1 MGFITEFLADIGLAG
16 ASNIISA
23 IVIFLIC
30 LIAIK
35 VVSTVIGKLLDKS
48 KKLEGTL
55 KGFIKTALKIVL
67 WALAVIIVAGSLG
80 IDTASLVAV
89 LSIAGLA
96 LSLAV
101 QNVMSNLFS
110 GITLLLTRPF
120 VQGDLIE
127 VGANL
132 GTVKSVGLF
141 YTVIDTL
148 DNRVVSIPN
157 GDVTAASIVNYSRNP
172 LRRVDLTF
180 NASYESSTASVKA
193 AILEA
198 IAEDSRISDFQP
210 PFVVVSAYK
219 DSTVEYIVR
228 VWCDN
233 ADYWDVYFGLNERVR
248 ESFARNGVKM
258 SYAHLNVH
266 VVNN

>member
-1 MGFITEFLADIGLAG
+1 MGFITEFLADIGLTG

-23 IVIFLIC
+23 IVIFIIC

-35 VVSTVIGKLLDKS
+35 VISTVVGKLLDKS

-67 WALAVIIVAGSLG
+67 WALAIIIVAGSLG

-172 LRRVDLTF
+172 LRRVDFTF
-180 NASYESSTASVKA
+180 NASYESSTESVKA

-210 PFVVVSAYK
+210 PFVVIGAYK
-219 DSTVEYIVR
+219 ESTVEYIVR

-258 SYAHLNVH
+258 SYPHVNVH
-266 VVNN
+266 VVND

>member
-35 VVSTVIGKLLDKS
+35 VISTVVGKLLDKS

-67 WALAVIIVAGSLG
+67 WALAIIIVAGSLG

-157 GDVTAASIVNYSRNP
+157 GDVTASSIVNYSRNP
-172 LRRVDLTF
+172 LRRVDFTF
-180 NASYESSTASVKA
+180 NASYESSTESVKA

-210 PFVVVSAYK
+210 PFVVIGAYK
-219 DSTVEYIVR
+219 ESTVEYIVR

-258 SYAHLNVH
+258 SYPHVNVH
-266 VVNN
+266 VVND

>member
-1 MGFITEFLADIGLAG
+1 MEFIKEFLAKIGMEG
-16 ASNIISA
+16 GTNIIGA
-23 IVIFLIC
+23 IVIFLVC

-35 VVSTVIGKLLDKS
+35 VVSTVVSKILDKS
-48 KKLEGTL
+48 SKIDGTL
-55 KGFIKTALKIVL
+55 KGFVKTALKIVL
-67 WALAVIIVAGSLG
+67 WALAIIIVAEAVG
-80 IDTASLVAV
+80 INTASLVAL
-89 LSIAGLA
+89 LSVAGLA
-96 LSLAV
+96 LSLSV

-148 DNRVVSIPN
+148 DNRVVTIPN

-180 NASYESSTASVKA
+180 SASYDNSTEEVKKAIMEVIA
-193 AILEA
+193 A
-198 IAEDSRISDFQP
+198 DSRISDHEP
-210 PFVVVSAYK
+210 PFVKLGAYK
-219 DSTVEYIVR
+219 DSSIEYIVR
-228 VWCDN
+228 VWCNN
-233 ADYWDVYFGLNERVR
+233 ADYWDVYFGLMEGVR

-258 SYAHLNVH
+258 SYAHMNVH
-266 VVNN
+266 IVKD

>member
-23 IVIFLIC
+23 IVIFIIC

-35 VVSTVIGKLLDKS
+35 VISTVVGKLLDKS

-67 WALAVIIVAGSLG
+67 WALAIIIVAGSLG

-132 GTVKSVGLF
+132 GNVKSVGLF

-172 LRRVDLTF
+172 LRRVDFTF
-180 NASYESSTASVKA
+180 NASYESSTESVKA

-210 PFVVVSAYK
+210 PFVVIGAYK
-219 DSTVEYIVR
+219 ESTVEYIVR

-258 SYAHLNVH
+258 SYPHVNVH
-266 VVNN
+266 VVND